1 MKNIKIKDKELLIM
15 MAFRY
20 ALGGRTYAV
29 SYIVGII
36 LDNWDKFDDS
46 RKEQFKREILE
57 HERLYDNLGDDC
69 DKQQWYKI
77 VKKE

>member
-1 MKNIKIKDKELLIM
+1 MKNFKIKDKELLIM

-20 ALGGRTYAV
+20 ALGRRTYVV

-36 LDNWDKFDDS
+36 LDNWDQFDDS
-46 RKEQFKREILE
+46 RKKQFKSEILE
-57 HERLYDNLGDDC
+57 HERLYDNLGHDC

-77 VKKE
+77 VNKE